1 MLGGEGELE
10 APARSRGEPG
20 SGFSRYV
27 CGMIVEDQLD
37 RSVRRIGGI
46 DKPEELDELSTAVAI
61 FDKGVDLAGEQ
72 INSSQQAERAMAFV
86 FMVACKG
93 GVDAGLGRQIR
104 RRRCDGLD
112 GFSSQETIVTG
123 FTRQPNWRRRC
134 EDLAVRQALC
144 GRGQSAIDGNNCATD
159 EAAGSRREIQCDPRH
174 VLRRT
179 HALHRRVL
187 DDLAGAVLVDRVR
200 HL

>member
-1 MLGGEGELE
+1 MAQDRTGELGEETLDEIEPRAVLGGEGELE
-10 APARSRGEPG
+10 RPSRWSGEPG

-27 CGMIVEDQLD
+27 RGMIVEDQLD

-46 DKPEELDELSTAVAI
+46 DEPEELDELSTAVAI

-112 GFSSQETIVTG
+112 GFSSQET
-123 FTRQPNWRRRC
+123 
-134 EDLAVRQALC
+134 
-144 GRGQSAIDGNNCATD
+144 
-159 EAAGSRREIQCDPRH
+159 
-174 VLRRT
+174 
-179 HALHRRVL
+179 
-187 DDLAGAVLVDRVR
+187 
-200 HL
+200 